1 MVLGDI
7 TNLASSRGQ
16 LGEQKAERLRSRSKS
31 QERIAPRPGYDPAE
45 KAARANALWDQKQ
58 RIEALME
65 ELLPKR
71 LRAKELRRALS
82 EVEQRSAARAA
93 ELNSQKEESE
103 LQMFKL
109 HEGSAE
115 ISSQLA
121 ALSAQL
127 LAEEETHRR
136 LQVGV
141 QAKESSQSHDR
152 QTIQALVDAKAA
164 AEATAE
170 SQRLRAVELCASA
183 AAARDAAGCRGE
195 VLAQNVPRARALH
208 NGLMN
213 LKGNVRVFCRV
224 RPALPWEQGE
234 QEQVDCLDEQRL
246 TVRSEVMKSV
256 TGLSEQR
263 TTWDF
268 NFDHVFAPRSSQAE
282 VFEELAMLVQS
293 ALDGYRVAIFAYGQT
308 GGGKT
313 HTMDGPPED
322 REGSVESRGV
332 IPRTVDL
339 IFQEVEDLCAKGWQF
354 DVSATLLEVYNEAVY
369 DILAPRKDQRA
380 ACGTDSRQ
388 AVEQFVT
395 RKVTDA
401 AAVHRLLAKAAQER
415 HVAATACND
424 RSSRSHAVFQLAL
437 NGQRWE
443 EDRQETV
450 SGLLSLV
457 DLAGSE
463 RVEKSQATG
472 ERLKEARFINRSLSA
487 LGDVIEAL
495 SRRGS
500 DGTGHVPY
508 RNSRLTML
516 LKSSLSGDSK
526 ALMFV
531 NVSPCLC
538 HLNETLA
545 SLRFAAKVHDCNVGV
560 ARRYA
565 DNGKV

>member
-16 LGEQKAERLRSRSKS
+16 LGEQKAERLRILEDELPLIDGSELLVT
-31 QERIAPRPGYDPAE
+31 ERIAPRPGYDPAE

-141 QAKESSQSHDR
+141 QAK
-152 QTIQALVDAKAA
+152 AA

-183 AAARDAAGCRGE
+183 AAATWLSFDILVGRILYHFAQAQWTRILRK

-213 LKGNVRVFCRV
+213 LKGSPSR
-224 RPALPWEQGE
+224 
-234 QEQVDCLDEQRL
+234 VDCLDEQRL
-246 TVRSEVMKSV
+246 TVRSEVVKSV
-256 TGLSEQR
+256 TGFLNEI
-263 TTWDF
+263 DC
-268 NFDHVFAPRSSQAE
+268 DHVFAPRSSQAE
-282 VFEELAMLVQS
+282 VFE

-308 GGGKT
+308 GGFQV
-313 HTMDGPPED
+313 MDL
-322 REGSVESRGV
+322 
-332 IPRTVDL
+332 L
-339 IFQEVEDLCAKGWQF
+339 IYGYFLCAIV
-354 DVSATLLEVYNEAVY
+354 DMLV
-369 DILAPRKDQRA
+369 RA
-380 ACGTDSRQ
+380 
-388 AVEQFVT
+388 
-395 RKVTDA
+395 
-401 AAVHRLLAKAAQER
+401 
-415 HVAATACND
+415 
-424 RSSRSHAVFQLAL
+424 
-437 NGQRWE
+437 
-443 EDRQETV
+443 
-450 SGLLSLV
+450 
-457 DLAGSE
+457 
-463 RVEKSQATG
+463 
-472 ERLKEARFINRSLSA
+472 
-487 LGDVIEAL
+487 
-495 SRRGS
+495 
-500 DGTGHVPY
+500 
-508 RNSRLTML
+508 
-516 LKSSLSGDSK
+516 
-526 ALMFV
+526 
-531 NVSPCLC
+531 
-538 HLNETLA
+538 
-545 SLRFAAKVHDCNVGV
+545 
-560 ARRYA
+560 
-565 DNGKV
+565 